1 MSGRWAIH
9 IDVEGFGAKWN
20 ETADAFRGLNALMEG
35 IFRIGDRAYPEPPQ
49 RLFAHQF
56 GDGFLVVSDF
66 HEERL
71 DRAVLV
77 GIALLRHVLAS
88 GAVAKAAIAEGEL
101 SDVVGCYPPE
111 IPRQSDR
118 DHIIFGS
125 GVMTVFPVMG
135 TALIHSVALDKSCPS
150 GPLLAVAPANLNRCP
165 ADVQSHKVDEKIV
178 CLNWLLGEPKGL
190 HELQVASGFKS
201 FSESERCAQLEKY
214 LIDNPEL
221 NENWKLNSQRYLL
234 RRWTTNINRLG
245 DS

>member
-20 ETADAFRGLNALMEG
+20 DTADAFCGLNALMAG
-35 IFRIGDRAYPEPPQ
+35 IFRIGARAYPEPPQ

-77 GIALLRHVLAS
+77 SIALLCHVLAS
-88 GAVAKAAIAEGEL
+88 GAVARAAIAEGEL

-111 IPRQSDR
+111 IRHQPDR

-135 TALIHSVALDKSCPS
+135 TALIDSVALDKSCPS
-150 GPLLAVAPANLNRCP
+150 GPLLAIAPANLSRCP
-165 ADVQSHKVDEKIV
+165 PDVQSHQVDEKV
-178 CLNWLLGEPKGL
+178 ACLNWLLGEPQGL
-190 HELQVASGFKS
+190 YELQAASGLKS
-201 FSESERCAQLEKY
+201 CSETERRAQLEQY
-214 LIDNPEL
+214 LVDNPGLSEK
-221 NENWKLNSQRYLL
+221 WKSNSQRYLL
-234 RRWTTNINRLG
+234 P
-245 DS
+245 